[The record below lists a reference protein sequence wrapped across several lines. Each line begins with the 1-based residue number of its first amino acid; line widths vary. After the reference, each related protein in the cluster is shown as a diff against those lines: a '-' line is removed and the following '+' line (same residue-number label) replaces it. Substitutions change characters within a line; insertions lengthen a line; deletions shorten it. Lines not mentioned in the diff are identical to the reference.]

1 MKRMTGNTLTR
12 SSISWLPAE
21 SKQSARAKITVF
33 HCTNALNDIKLS
45 ESEDYEVK
53 SIKLPC
59 SSMTSELFLLK
70 AFEAGADAV
79 LVLVCPEGSCR
90 YLEGNV
96 RAAKRVNR
104 IKSMLD
110 AIGLDGCRLNIYNIP
125 HGDQS
130 SVDKIMD
137 KTLADLKELGPN
149 PAA

>member
-21 SKQSARAKITVF
+21 SKQSARAKITVL
-33 HCTNALNDIKLS
+33 NAFNDIKLS